1 MLTLKVATVATLVV
15 LVFGV
20 GWAYLFGRFRFR
32 GSQILDAVLTLP
44 MVMPPT
50 VLGYYLLVVI
60 GRRGWIGEW
69 LEKTFGIRLIFTWQ
83 GAVIAS
89 ALVPFPLVF
98 KAVRAAL
105 ESVDHHLESTA
116 RVLGSN
122 EARFRDPQDFKSP
135 RARFRT
141 RRKISVREKSHR
153 HFRSVGRRQKRHD
166 SNDRRIDGGRSGTDC
181 AEWTRAIRLGCTRQP
196 AGAEAQYRICFSGLR
211 AISSSQRGPER
222 WFRD

>member
-69 LEKTFGIRLIFTWQ
+69 LEKTFGIRLIFTWK

-89 ALVPFPLVF
+89 ALVAFPLVSRLRGRLW
-98 KAVRAAL
+98 KA
-105 ESVDHHLESTA
+105 SIITW
-116 RVLGSN
+116 RV
-122 EARFRDPQDFKSP
+122 P
-135 RARFRT
+135 RACWVPM
-141 RRKISVREKSHR
+141 RRR
-153 HFRSVGRRQKRHD
+153 
-166 SNDRRIDGGRSGTDC
+166 
-181 AEWTRAIRLGCTRQP
+181 
-196 AGAEAQYRICFSGLR
+196 CFSG
-211 AISSSQRGPER
+211 
-222 WFRD
+222 